1 MTNLHED
8 TLNEEGTREVDPAR
22 HDDPSKDCIF
32 CHIAKGAIP
41 ATKLCEDD
49 ETVAFLDINPINL
62 GHVLV
67 IPKDHHENVY
77 STPAETWLRV
87 MMTVQKMA
95 VAVKNA
101 TDADGINIEMNNES
115 AAGQVMFHAHVHVIP
130 RFNEDGLKHWP
141 SKAYKD
147 QDEIDAVSEK
157 IVAELE
163 S

>member
-1 MTNLHED
+1 MTNQSED
-8 TLNEEGTREVDPAR
+8 LLKEEGTRKVDPAL
-22 HDDPSKDCIF
+22 HEDASKDCIF
-32 CHIAKGAIP
+32 CHIAKGTVP
-41 ATKLCEDD
+41 AVKLYEDS
-49 ETVAFLDINPINL
+49 ETVAFLDINPVHP

-67 IPKDHHENVY
+67 IPKDHYENVY
-77 STPAETWLRV
+77 STPAEAWLRM

-115 AAGQVMFHAHVHVIP
+115 AAGQVMFHAHVHIIP

-147 QDEIDAVSEK
+147 HEEMQAVSEK
-157 IVAELE
+157 IIAELK
-163 S
+163 